1 MPQLTKLKTST
12 FSKAVAAPAPPK
24 QSKSKS
30 KSKSKSPP
38 APPPAP
44 PPPPS
49 PVVSTPRALRIIG
62 EGTYGCIVQPALTC
76 ADEAPAAV
84 EGLVAK
90 VLTPEEANKE
100 MKEAARL
107 TAIDVL
113 VSPAGSA
120 NTRAARYKYGVY
132 ALGTC
137 AFSQDNAGETRAWTA
152 AVAGRVLKR
161 STTKCGNVARTA
173 LVHMEAAQ
181 GDCVVLQRIVH
192 HTLSTRSTDTAHVR
206 PWLNAMKNVLL
217 GLANMHAHGFFH
229 FDVKSENML
238 WFGATPGSGSIP
250 VPTEAKL
257 TDFGMA
263 CTITDRAALLRAP
276 PLLQPWYNY
285 PPLAT
290 SMFSYIVFRR
300 DAAANDACAKAS
312 ALYWTNPR
320 KGAPWI
326 PAFADRRPF
335 TPATL
340 NAYAR
345 GVLHSAGRSLGVNPY
360 DNTDRTNQLLLSHL
374 CAAIDLFGFAGAIA
388 PLYYAGPGLEHGRAE
403 TWDLFAKKIKTFFDQ
418 SACMLLSDA
427 EAIVALDEIIA
438 LA

>member
-1 MPQLTKLKTST
+1 M
-12 FSKAVAAPAPPK
+12 
-24 QSKSKS
+24 
-30 KSKSKSPP
+30 
-38 APPPAP
+38 
-44 PPPPS
+44 
-49 PVVSTPRALRIIG
+49 
-62 EGTYGCIVQPALTC
+62 QPALTC

-90 VLTPEEANKE
+90 VLTPEEAIKE

-137 AFSQDNAGETRAWTA
+137 AFPQDNAGETRAWTA

-238 WFGATPGSGSIP
+238 WFGATPASGLIP

-276 PLLQPWYNY
+276 PLLQP
-285 PPLAT
+285 
-290 SMFSYIVFRR
+290 
-300 DAAANDACAKAS
+300 
-312 ALYWTNPR
+312 
-320 KGAPWI
+320 
-326 PAFADRRPF
+326 
-335 TPATL
+335 
-340 NAYAR
+340 
-345 GVLHSAGRSLGVNPY
+345 
-360 DNTDRTNQLLLSHL
+360 
-374 CAAIDLFGFAGAIA
+374 
-388 PLYYAGPGLEHGRAE
+388 
-403 TWDLFAKKIKTFFDQ
+403 
-418 SACMLLSDA
+418 
-427 EAIVALDEIIA
+427 
-438 LA
+438 